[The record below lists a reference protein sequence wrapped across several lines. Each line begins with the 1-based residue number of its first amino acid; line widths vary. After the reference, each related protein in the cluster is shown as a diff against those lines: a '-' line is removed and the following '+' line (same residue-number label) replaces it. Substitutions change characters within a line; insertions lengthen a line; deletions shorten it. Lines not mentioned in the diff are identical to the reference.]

1 LAYVESRKCI
11 GTTEKYPKETVKT
24 LTMGDLP
31 YKSVHLVTKK
41 EFETMKDDTLEVV
54 EARHH
59 LIGYTGHLHAKQ
71 VRLEDPS
78 YHLLAFLFKIVGT
91 YFKVK
96 TAGEIKAQKLHPRIY
111 LYPIESDL

>member
-1 LAYVESRKCI
+1 
-11 GTTEKYPKETVKT
+11 
-24 LTMGDLP
+24 
-31 YKSVHLVTKK
+31 
-41 EFETMKDDTLEVV
+41 MKDDTLEVV